1 MTQFLKGGIMKK
13 KLLVLIIGLSIFGL
27 MLTGCAGGVQFP
39 KPTGSGVIVQVAGNG
54 RAKQNVPLAVRITN
68 NTNNFI
74 SDIKVKVVSIDGKS
88 DYKPFEFLN
97 SKKFTP
103 LNGNPEVS
111 LKSIA
116 KTDVIQSGKNATI
129 PFMVT
134 TYHYI
139 EPRAYTVTVQVTYKD
154 SDGVIHTITQKGV
167 MNIAK
172 PNTFYKFMRDII
184 VWFHKIIPNY
194 GLDILIVT
202 LIIKLATH
210 PLTRSQFK
218 STAGMQTIQPEINKL
233 KQKYKDNPQKMNQ
246 EVMKVY
252 KANNVNMFGGCLPL
266 LVQWPLLFILF
277 GALAN
282 YAPFNLER
290 FLWLPNLN
298 MPDPYYILPALV
310 LISMFIQTKTS
321 MLPGQEM
328 DPNTKMMMY
337 FMPIIMAVWSIK
349 WAPSI
354 LIYWVAFS
362 IIQAAEQLYIIHVL
376 KLATEMPKSQ
386 KKLGSEEDKKKK

>member
-1 MTQFLKGGIMKK
+1 MKN
-13 KLLVLIIGLSIFGL
+13 KLIVLIIGLSIFGF
-27 MLTGCAGGVQFP
+27 MLTGCSGGVQFP
-39 KPTGSGVIVQVAGNG
+39 KATGTGVIVQVAANG
-54 RAKQNVPLAVRITN
+54 RAMQNVPLAVRITN

-74 SDIKVKVVSIDGKS
+74 SDVKVKVVSIDGKS

-97 SKKFTP
+97 SRKFTP
-103 LNGNPEVS
+103 LEGNPEVD
-111 LKSIA
+111 LKSTA
-116 KTDVIQSGKNATI
+116 KTDVVQSGKSATI
-129 PFMVT
+129 TFMVT
-134 TYHYI
+134 TYKYI
-139 EPRAYTVTVQVTYKD
+139 DPRAYTVAVEVTYKD
-154 SDGVIHTITQKGV
+154 SNGQYHTVTKKGV

-172 PNTFYKFMRDII
+172 PNSLYKFTRDII
-184 VWFHKIIPNY
+184 LWFHKIIPNY

-233 KQKYKDNPQKMNQ
+233 KEKYKGNTQKMNQ

-252 KANNVNMFGGCLPL
+252 KEHNVNMFGGCLPL

-277 GALAN
+277 GALTN

-298 MPDPYYILPALV
+298 RPDPLYILPALV

-354 LIYWVAFS
+354 LLYWVAFS
-362 IIQAAEQLYIIHVL
+362 IIQAGEQLYIIHVL
-376 KLATEMPKSQ
+376 KLATEMPKKQ
-386 KKLGSEEDKKKK
+386 KKLESKEDKEKK